1 MPCELGVASATPKRG
16 RSGRR
21 AGGGGQRE
29 GATWG
34 RGAASSDDGNSQH
47 SPSLFRLFRWSRV
60 PGTCYVII
68 SYYYTVCVCYYIN
81 LYYMMPYY
89 TILYYIMLCH
99 MILSGFSLFSAT
111 LAFVLV
117 FRTAEVE
124 RRPGPTE
131 KKLTTTIK
139 HRNIG
144 QSTNTHQITRTKGR
158 NNKTTMIIYHTY
170 KYTRDDPGPQRAAT
184 P

>member
-1 MPCELGVASATPKRG
+1 
-16 RSGRR
+16 
-21 AGGGGQRE
+21 
-29 GATWG
+29 
-34 RGAASSDDGNSQH
+34 
-47 SPSLFRLFRWSRV
+47 
-60 PGTCYVII
+60 
-68 SYYYTVCVCYYIN
+68 
-81 LYYMMPYY
+81 MMPYY